1 MDYDNPH
8 PRKRAKLQDSA
19 PQLSASAKGPYDN
32 GVFSTL
38 PAEFAQATTS
48 HLHQRQPSSFIASH
62 NDLTTA
68 IPYSTYPIPADF
80 ASEWLTPTIQH
91 QYIGRMAPSHNSI
104 PPGRPVVNESSY
116 FMSVQNSLETI
127 TPGLPLQPY
136 QYDPRWNRYGQ
147 TSQQHLPLLEPR
159 PSQVMSHG
167 HQSALQF
174 VSPHAASSCQLN
186 IDLMAHWIPKADI
199 LHQPAVSKPEVE
211 TVCFGMIQQLSGTCN
226 VKCSTLPAEVP
237 VKFNSSDRFTSVDG
251 DETITGR
258 IHSNHSQMI
267 YGLLEEDTLQLFA
280 SCITNKD
287 SSTKPARDLKILPC
301 SLELTVY
308 GPIDLLDEIGD
319 WFQEQEIYLQ
329 DPQLCHLDVKYC
341 NPQKLSASEP
351 GSCPLV
357 SVVTT
362 KKALSIE
369 MQAISPQASFLD
381 GLQSRDN
388 LQEAQQP
395 TAIRSTLKRHQK
407 QALTFITQRERGWA
421 FDQEYIDL
429 WEACKT
435 DHDVYFVNKVS
446 NACQYEEPAEF
457 RGGIIADTMGL
468 GKTLTM
474 IALVAADLDSP
485 RERISHIAGCYQ
497 DIPEVETTLIIIP
510 PPLLDTW
517 EEQLSEHV
525 FKDRIKWCR
534 HHSKSRI
541 TGFDNINS
549 QHIVLTTY
557 QTTIAEWKGYTNAQP
572 SPLFSVRW
580 RRIILDEAH
589 FIRNA
594 SSKMAQAACALHA
607 GSRWAVSGTPVQN
620 RLADLS
626 SLLKFIRASP
636 YNDVTQFETDI
647 SLLWKSG
654 EDEEAV
660 KRLQYLSACLLLR
673 RAKGTINLPA
683 KRDLLCPVD
692 FLPEEKTAYE
702 TLRKRAVRSID
713 EAVSGHHGSSSPNVY
728 ANALERIESLRL
740 FCDLGLQYHAR
751 HETQNDHEWSSI
763 AQQAFNSKRGIEPL
777 ICIQCSLSLDFTE
790 SLLDEPNS
798 SVTDPQFSSCMK
810 FICGECILK
819 LSKDH
824 RAVGCGH
831 KPTCPFAS
839 VSTGGV
845 ALEETHDTLSN
856 TPFSS
861 MRLPSKVE
869 ALITDIKSLPQNTKC
884 VVFSTWRLTLDLV
897 KAGLD
902 QNSIQSI
909 RFDGKVPQNERGAV
923 VAKFRNDPD
932 VRIMLL
938 TVSCGAVG
946 LTLTVAS
953 RAYLMEPHW
962 NPTLEEQALAR
973 VHRLGQTK
981 EVTTVRLYMRGS
993 FEEEVIKVQESKK
1006 QLANVLLLPHGGSAD
1021 DNLAT
1026 LQGLRSLL

>member
-1 MDYDNPH
+1 MRRRSCNECSCPTPIFTAVMDYGSPH

-19 PQLSASAKGPYDN
+19 PQLSASAGYFYDD

-38 PAEFAQATTS
+38 PVEFAQATTS
-48 HLHQRQPSSFIASH
+48 HLPQGQPSS
-62 NDLTTA
+62 
-68 IPYSTYPIPADF
+68 
-80 ASEWLTPTIQH
+80 TIQH
-91 QYIGRMAPSHNSI
+91 QHIGRMAPSRNDI
-104 PPGRPVVNESSY
+104 QPGRPVVKESSY
-116 FMSVQNSLETI
+116 FMSVLNPLETI
-127 TPGLPLQPY
+127 TPGPPSQPY
-136 QYDPRWNRYGQ
+136 QYDPCWNGYGQ
-147 TSQQHLPLLEPR
+147 TSQQHLPLLEPH
-159 PSQVMSHG
+159 PSQVMSHR
-167 HQSALQF
+167 HHSTLQF
-174 VSPHAASSCQLN
+174 PVSLQAASSCQPN
-186 IDLMAHWIPKADI
+186 SDLMVHCIPNPDI

-211 TVCFGMIQQLSGTCN
+211 IVCFGMIQQLSGTCN
-226 VKCSTLPAEVP
+226 VKSSALPAAVP
-237 VKFNSSDRFTSVDG
+237 VKFNSSDQFTSVD
-251 DETITGR
+251 DDDAITGR
-258 IHSNHSQMI
+258 IHSSHSQMI
-267 YGLLEEDTLQLFA
+267 YGLLEEDTLQLFV

-287 SSTKPARDLKILPC
+287 SSTKKARDLKILPC
-301 SLELTVY
+301 SLELNIY
-308 GPIDLLDEIGD
+308 GPIDLLEEIGD

-341 NPQKLSASEP
+341 NPQKLSVSEL

-357 SVVTT
+357 SEVVT
-362 KKALSIE
+362 KKIFSIE
-369 MQAISPQASFLD
+369 MQAVLPQASFLD
-381 GLQSRDN
+381 GLQSRDD

-395 TAIRSTLKRHQK
+395 SAIRSTLKKHQK
-407 QALTFITQRERGWA
+407 QALTFMTKRERGWA

-435 DHDVYFVNKVS
+435 DHGVYFVNKVS
-446 NACQYEEPAEF
+446 NAYQNEEPTEF

-474 IALVAADLDSP
+474 IALVAADLDNP
-485 RERISHIAGCYQ
+485 RDRMSHIAGHHQ
-497 DIPEVETTLIIIP
+497 DIREVGATLIIIP

-525 FKDRIKWCR
+525 FKDRLKWCR

-541 TGFDNINS
+541 AGFDNISS
-549 QHIVLTTY
+549 QHIILTTY
-557 QTTIAEWKGYTNAQP
+557 HTVSAEWKGYINAQP
-572 SPLFSVRW
+572 SPLFSVQW

-607 GSRWAVSGTPVQN
+607 SSRWAVSGTPVQN

-636 YNDVTQFETDI
+636 YNDVTRFEIDI
-647 SLLWKSG
+647 SSLWKSG

-673 RAKGTINLPA
+673 RAKGTINLPP
-683 KRDLLCPVD
+683 KRDLVCPVD
-692 FLPEEKTAYE
+692 FLPEEMTAYE
-702 TLRKRAVRSID
+702 TLREQAICTID
-713 EAVSGHHGSSSPNVY
+713 EAVSGYHGSSSPNAY
-728 ANALERIESLRL
+728 ANALQRIESLRL

-763 AQQAFNSKRGIEPL
+763 AQQVFNSKRGIEPL
-777 ICIQCSLSLDFTE
+777 ICVQCSLSLDFTE

-810 FICGECILK
+810 FICGECVRK

-831 KPTCPFAS
+831 KPACPFAS
-839 VSTGGV
+839 VSTSGV
-845 ALEETHDTLSN
+845 AFEETPDTLCN

-861 MRLPSKVE
+861 IRLPSKVE
-869 ALITDIKSLPQNTKC
+869 ALITDIKSLPKDTKC

-923 VAKFRNDPD
+923 VTKFRYDRD
-932 VRIMLL
+932 IRIMLL
-938 TVSCGAVG
+938 TLSCGAVG
-946 LTLTVAS
+946 LTLTAAS

-973 VHRLGQTK
+973 VHRMGQTK
-981 EVTTVRLYMRGS
+981 EVTTVRLYVRGS

-1006 QLANVLLLPHGGSAD
+1006 QLANVLLLPHGGPAD